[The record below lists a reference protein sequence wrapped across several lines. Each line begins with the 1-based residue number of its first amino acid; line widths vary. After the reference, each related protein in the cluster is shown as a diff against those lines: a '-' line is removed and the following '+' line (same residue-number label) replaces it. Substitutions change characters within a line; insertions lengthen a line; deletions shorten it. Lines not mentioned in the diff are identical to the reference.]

1 MADRPDITMTDHE
14 IRALLSRAEDVVVA
28 GIGPDGWPVA
38 TLAHGMLDDDRIVV
52 DIPADD
58 LVTGSLTDGAD
69 VCCIADEGS
78 SYFDIRGVIGR
89 GQVTQ
94 VRPDPSMLRAEIRI
108 DHVVS
113 FDFAK
118 LPEARET

>member
-1 MADRPDITMTDHE
+1 MADRPDITMGDRE
-14 IRALLSRAEDVVVA
+14 IHDLLSRAEDVVVA

-38 TLAHGMLDDDRIVV
+38 TLAYATLDDDRIVV
-52 DIPADD
+52 DVAATD
-58 LVTGSLTDGAD
+58 VVAGSLTDGAD

-94 VRPDPSMLRAEIRI
+94 VRADSDMRRIDIRI

-118 LPEARET
+118 LPEAGEP